1 MLIRLKP
8 CHQMVTLQKNDHYF
22 GPNEKVRIIRM
33 TRTQMTLTNV
43 NVGISME
50 ISIVDYLIIYW
61 MAST

>member
-1 MLIRLKP
+1 
-8 CHQMVTLQKNDHYF
+8 MVTLQKNDHYF

>member
-1 MLIRLKP
+1 MIIILA
-8 CHQMVTLQKNDHYF
+8 QMKKYVSYVL
-22 GPNEKVRIIRM
+22 M

>member
-1 MLIRLKP
+1 
-8 CHQMVTLQKNDHYF
+8 
-22 GPNEKVRIIRM
+22 M
-33 TRTQMTLTNV
+33 TRTHMTLTNV